1 MLGLLPACARNGCP
15 FPGIVKF
22 EFTEDGQ
29 TYTAMVCPRCLLDAG
44 KLFSD
49 VRELRKLDRLERREA
64 SGPVVPEA

>member
-1 MLGLLPACARNGCP
+1 
-15 FPGIVKF
+15 VKF

-64 SGPVVPEA
+64 GGPVVPEA